1 MLLFLREDTAEEIK
15 LTFSK
20 AKMIHAISFCAG
32 EDFNFFVASNSS
44 LDLYHVKPAKLKA
57 KLVKNIL
64 LSVSPGDLQFY
75 FEPVTCVLVST
86 DARG

>member
-1 MLLFLREDTAEEIK
+1 VLLFLREDTAEEIK

-44 LDLYHVKPAKLKA
+44 IDLYNVKIGKMKA

-64 LSVSPGDLQFY
+64 LNVIPGDI
-75 FEPVTCVLVST
+75 
-86 DARG
+86 

>member
-44 LDLYHVKPAKLKA
+44 IDLYNVKIGKMKA

-64 LSVSPGDLQFY
+64 LNVIPGDI
-75 FEPVTCVLVST
+75 
-86 DARG
+86 